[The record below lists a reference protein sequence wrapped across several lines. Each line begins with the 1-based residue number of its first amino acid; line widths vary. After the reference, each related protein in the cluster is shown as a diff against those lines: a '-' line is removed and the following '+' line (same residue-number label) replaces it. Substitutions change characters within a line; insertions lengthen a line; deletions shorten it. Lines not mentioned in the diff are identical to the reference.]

1 MGLHSIYGTWG
12 TLWTEK
18 KQKAATRAMT
28 VKYGSRWI
36 GKRVT
41 DCSGLLRW
49 ALRQLGE
56 DIVHHARYQYT
67 ECCKP
72 KGRLV
77 NGRREDGQPIL
88 PGTAVFLQ
96 GKEPHIHH
104 VGVYVGHGVCIEAKG
119 TLYGVVTSELS
130 HWDHWGELKMI
141 DYTDAARID
150 DEPVPTPT
158 ETVTYPTL
166 RRGDKGEDVRK
177 MQQMFHDLGYE
188 LTADG
193 VYGAQTRSAVQYFQQ
208 CNNLTADGVCG
219 PKTWARLTEI
229 HDEWEREA
237 APDAD
242 QDDQDTAPEKDTALD
257 APTDTVPI
265 DRNDVQAV
273 AERLEA
279 LAQTLMGWL
288 K

>member
-1 MGLHSIYGTWG
+1 
-12 TLWTEK
+12 
-18 KQKAATRAMT
+18 MT

-67 ECCKP
+67 ECCAH

-130 HWDHWGELKMI
+130 HWDHWGELNMI
-141 DYTDAARID
+141 DYTDAARI
-150 DEPVPTPT
+150 
-158 ETVTYPTL
+158 
-166 RRGDKGEDVRK
+166 ED
-177 MQQMFHDLGYE
+177 
-188 LTADG
+188 
-193 VYGAQTRSAVQYFQQ
+193 
-208 CNNLTADGVCG
+208 
-219 PKTWARLTEI
+219 
-229 HDEWEREA
+229 EA
-237 APDAD
+237 APEIPDTDVLYRAEATNPSTWLNVRSGPGTAYARLGRIQRGTVVEVLAEDGGWSRIRAGDVTGWVSAEYLTRLEDQDAD
-242 QDDQDTAPEKDTALD
+242 ESETTPDVDPDDAEPDI
-257 APTDTVPI
+257 PTDPDTVPI
-265 DRNDVQAV
+265 DREKL
-273 AERLEA
+273 AEFYDS
-279 LAQTLMGWL
+279 LMSMTDYIGRIL
-288 K
+288 NR